1 MHMLVPRVAISYSAA
16 RELGVRARA
25 VQVVVSGRARCGR
38 GCGCGCGRGYGGC
51 AAVDVGVGRGWRAR
65 DHAHAPGAVAGTSLR
80 CGRGRRRGVLEKE
93 AGRQLGLLRRR
104 GRRRQHDGGEDVR
117 CGDCACEVARLEARG
132 ADPVCAREVRL
143 LEGGE
148 GEDGA
153 DEGCPAQVALREVCV
168 YQARMLEARPRRL
181 QRLHLGIVE
190 HGAGEVGVRGER
202 ALEDGGAGGR
212 VDERGVRECGPL
224 HQRLGQVRAVEG
236 RALQVR
242 RLEARVPAGCVGQVG
257 VAHLRVVQLRV
268 RQVRSH
274 QRQLVRD
281 AVLEVGEVEA
291 LPGKVAAAHVLV
303 RADGAVGAVRAR
315 ARARAADGGAVA
327 TRSREA
333 TRGGGRD
340 RGWRG

>member
-202 ALEDGGAGGR
+202 ALEDGGACAATSLGR
-212 VDERGVRECGPL
+212 VRRRVCG
-224 HQRLGQVRAVEG
+224 RD
-236 RALQVR
+236 
-242 RLEARVPAGCVGQVG
+242 
-257 VAHLRVVQLRV
+257 VAP
-268 RQVRSH
+268 
-274 QRQLVRD
+274 
-281 AVLEVGEVEA
+281 VEA
-291 LPGKVAAAHVLV
+291 
-303 RADGAVGAVRAR
+303 AR
-315 ARARAADGGAVA
+315 CR
-327 TRSREA
+327 RSR
-333 TRGGGRD
+333 
-340 RGWRG
+340 